1 MEENMNLK
9 IKFYNNHFTKKIDNK
24 KGMNI
29 YNQNGQEYL
38 IVERDYIYDLKLSD
52 SLKDDYTSK
61 VISDGNHQCSFIV
74 DFNGIDNFI
83 ASKSLIFNDYDVREL
98 VIKHLNLVEGKF
110 KRFGASGSRPSE
122 KHPGGEVVE
131 LQTIDVKNKTGCAG
145 SVSGYLDMSNNE
157 YSKAISLSED
167 GLTLREERTVY
178 SHTIWIPE
186 NSKPII
192 VRVQS
197 NIKGLS
203 LLSVILEECKKMK
216 IHACGISVAIDGM
229 KTLPVRDGYELIRH
243 IYKISKEDYEKRLD
257 EFIEMLDMKEF
268 INQPVRQLSL
278 GQKMRAEIV
287 ATMLHNPKIIF
298 LDEPTIGLDLVAKKK
313 IQDFIRTINK
323 KYNVTI
329 IFTTHDMQDIV
340 STCERLII
348 IDKGKKIY
356 DGAVKNV
363 KELCD
368 DVKILR
374 VEMAQGE
381 KVSNDGLLNIKE
393 CDENIV
399 EIMFEKP
406 KLQLERVS
414 KYLND
419 NYLVK
424 SIRPMSSEQDIL
436 EVVTKDSQMIVDTT
450 IYESE
455 KIHDNHFRIKLKDV
469 NTQLGA
475 TLNKFVTEYDIKDV
489 LIKEPEISEIVYNI
503 YEGKVELKK

>member
-229 KTLPVRDGYELIRH
+229 KTLGI
-243 IYKISKEDYEKRLD
+243 
-257 EFIEMLDMKEF
+257 
-268 INQPVRQLSL
+268 
-278 GQKMRAEIV
+278 
-287 ATMLHNPKIIF
+287 
-298 LDEPTIGLDLVAKKK
+298 
-313 IQDFIRTINK
+313 
-323 KYNVTI
+323 
-329 IFTTHDMQDIV
+329 
-340 STCERLII
+340 
-348 IDKGKKIY
+348 KGKGK
-356 DGAVKNV
+356 G
-363 KELCD
+363 
-368 DVKILR
+368 
-374 VEMAQGE
+374 G
-381 KVSNDGLLNIKE
+381 
-393 CDENIV
+393 
-399 EIMFEKP
+399 
-406 KLQLERVS
+406 
-414 KYLND
+414 
-419 NYLVK
+419 
-424 SIRPMSSEQDIL
+424 
-436 EVVTKDSQMIVDTT
+436 
-450 IYESE
+450 
-455 KIHDNHFRIKLKDV
+455 
-469 NTQLGA
+469 
-475 TLNKFVTEYDIKDV
+475 
-489 LIKEPEISEIVYNI
+489 NI
-503 YEGKVELKK
+503 YGKRKKNDCY

>member
-229 KTLPVRDGYELIRH
+229 KTLGIKGRVLKNIPIQPFKELQEATDIAVE
-243 IYKISKEDYEKRLD
+243 KEFLMPKCSTFLMYGTLYNRFEPEWREFTKGRQYEKRGHYHAKINGDYLENVHEVFHVRD
-257 EFIEMLDMKEF
+257 VFLNKE
-268 INQPVRQLSL
+268 QCV
-278 GQKMRAEIV
+278 EISIYP
-287 ATMLHNPKIIF
+287 ASKTYRII
-298 LDEPTIGLDLVAKKK
+298 PITKKGNDYITCSFEK
-313 IQDFIRTINK
+313 NINK
-323 KYNVTI
+323 YVENY
-329 IFTTHDMQDIV
+329 
-340 STCERLII
+340 CN
-348 IDKGKKIY
+348 Y
-356 DGAVKNV
+356 DY
-363 KELCD
+363 
-368 DVKILR
+368 
-374 VEMAQGE
+374 
-381 KVSNDGLLNIKE
+381 
-393 CDENIV
+393 
-399 EIMFEKP
+399 
-406 KLQLERVS
+406 
-414 KYLND
+414 YL
-419 NYLVK
+419 
-424 SIRPMSSEQDIL
+424 
-436 EVVTKDSQMIVDTT
+436 
-450 IYESE
+450 
-455 KIHDNHFRIKLKDV
+455 
-469 NTQLGA
+469 
-475 TLNKFVTEYDIKDV
+475 
-489 LIKEPEISEIVYNI
+489 
-503 YEGKVELKK
+503 